1 MSADPTKQNPY
12 QSLQVPV
19 EAPAAKEMYLDES
32 TLAFA
37 ATELSVAKRWILL
50 SSLACFGIVLCS
62 LVHVLL
68 LIRDIESSN
77 IIIEALS
84 GIFYVL
90 CGILMLQCAGAI
102 SSFLKQT
109 TSNQFSR
116 VFQAD
121 ARYWK
126 AAGIFIMLMFGLIVG
141 LAIVI
146 AFMGFEDMPG

>member
-12 QSLQVPV
+12 QSPQIPV
-19 EAPAAKEMYLDES
+19 EAPAAEEMYLDES

-62 LVHVLL
+62 LIHVLL
-68 LIRDIESSN
+68 LILDIEPSN
-77 IIIEALS
+77 IIIEAIS

-90 CGILMLQCAGAI
+90 CGIMMLQCAVAI
-102 SSFLKQT
+102 SSFAKQT
-109 TSNQFSR
+109 TCDRFLR

-121 ARYWK
+121 GRYWK
-126 AAGIFIMLMFGLIVG
+126 AAGIFLMLMFGLVVG
-141 LAIVI
+141 LAVVI
-146 AFMGFEDMPG
+146 AFMGL